1 MHSILIIGKVWPEE
15 NTTGAG
21 VRMMQILTSLA
32 KSQYQITF
40 ACAAQTGEYS
50 TDLKEIGVKTEKIQ
64 LNCDSFN
71 SFIQALKPE
80 IVLFD
85 RFSTEEQF
93 GWRVQEELPFVLRI
107 LDTEDLHFLRAAREK
122 TFEQVGYPYTLEETI
137 ETALELD
144 ITYREIAAMLRCDVN
159 LIISQFEIEFL
170 NTYFPI
176 PETQL
181 FYLPLLPSGDKVTLS
196 FSERKDFIF
205 VGNFLH
211 QPNKD
216 AFHYLHLLWPKIK
229 QQLPDV
235 NICIYG
241 AYADNSI
248 LHLNNVKSG
257 FIVQGWVED
266 LTTEIAKS
274 RMLIAPLRFGA
285 GLKSK
290 ILEALNV
297 GTPVATTS
305 IGAEGIEQKSNFS
318 GVIGDCDDEWMSAIV
333 NIYKNESAWKPE
345 NAKALKTIY
354 TKFQGKELENFPVM
368 IQAKLEQLTSNR
380 KNQFLQ
386 KLVLHETLKS
396 SKYLSKW
403 IIEKNKA

>member
-32 KSQYQITF
+32 KSEYQITF
-40 ACAAQTGEYS
+40 ACAAQTNEHS
-50 TDLKEIGVKTEKIQ
+50 TDLKNLGVKTERIQ
-64 LNCDSFN
+64 LNSNSFN
-71 SFIQALKPE
+71 SFVKALRPE

-93 GWRVQEELPFVLRI
+93 GWRIQEELPNSLRI

-122 TFEQVGYPYTLEETI
+122 TFEHAGYPYTLEETI

-159 LIISQFEIEFL
+159 LIISKFEVQIL
-170 NTYFPI
+170 KMHFPI

-181 FYLPLLPSGDKVTLS
+181 FYLPLLPSGGKVNLS

-205 VGNFLH
+205 AGNFIH

-216 AFHYLHLLWPKIK
+216 TVHFLDSLWPKIK
-229 QQLPDV
+229 QQLPEA
-235 NICIYG
+235 NLNIYG
-241 AYADNSI
+241 AYADKSI
-248 LHLNNVKSG
+248 VQLNNVKSG
-257 FIVQGWVED
+257 FLIHGWVKD
-266 LTTEIAKS
+266 LSTEIAKS

-318 GVIGDCDDEWMSAIV
+318 GVIGDCDDEWISAIV
-333 NIYKNESAWKPE
+333 DIYKNESAWKIE
-345 NAKALKTIY
+345 NARAIKTIS

-368 IQAKLEQLTSNR
+368 IQAKLEHLASNR

-386 KLVLHETLKS
+386 KLLLHETLKS

-403 IIEKNKA
+403 IIEKNKT

>member
-32 KSQYQITF
+32 KSEYQITF
-40 ACAAQTGEYS
+40 ACAAQTNEHS
-50 TDLKEIGVKTEKIQ
+50 TDLKKLGVKTERIQ

-93 GWRVQEELPFVLRI
+93 GWRVQEELPFALRI
-107 LDTEDLHFLRAAREK
+107 LDTEDLHFLRAARER
-122 TFEQVGYPYTLEETI
+122 TFKQVGFHYSLEQTI

-144 ITYREIAAMLRCDVN
+144 ITYREIAAILRCDMN
-159 LIISQFEIEFL
+159 LIISLFEMELL
-170 NTYFPI
+170 NIHFPI

-181 FYLPLLPSGDKVTLS
+181 SYLPLLPSGGEVNLF

-205 VGNFLH
+205 AGNFLH

-216 AFHYLHLLWPKIK
+216 AVHYLHSLWPKIK
-229 QQLPDV
+229 KEIPEATLT
-235 NICIYG
+235 IFG
-241 AYADNSI
+241 AYTDDSI
-248 LHLNNVKSG
+248 LQLNNVKNG
-257 FIVQGWVED
+257 FVVRGWVGD

-274 RMLIAPLRFGA
+274 RMLLAPLRFGA

-290 ILEALNV
+290 ILEAFNV
-297 GTPVATTS
+297 GTPVATTE
-305 IGAEGIEQKSNFS
+305 IGAEGIEQSHEFG
-318 GVIGDCDDEWMSAIV
+318 GVIGNCNEEWIASIV
-333 NIYKNESAWKPE
+333 TLYTNESAWKIE
-345 NAKALKTIY
+345 STKALKTIS
-354 TKFQGKELENFPVM
+354 TKFQGQELENFPVM
-368 IQAKLEQLTSNR
+368 IQTKIEQLTSNR
-380 KNQFLQ
+380 KKQFLQ
-386 KLVLHETLKS
+386 KLLLHETLKS

>member
-21 VRMMQILTSLA
+21 VRMMQILTSLS
-32 KSQYQITF
+32 KSEYQITF
-40 ACAAQTGEYS
+40 ACAAQTNEHS
-50 TDLKEIGVKTEKIQ
+50 TDLKNLGVKTERIQ
-64 LNCDSFN
+64 LNCNSFN
-71 SFIQALKPE
+71 SFVKALNPE

-93 GWRVQEELPFVLRI
+93 GWRIQEELPNSLRI

-122 TFEQVGYPYTLEETI
+122 TFKQVGFPYSHEQTI
-137 ETALELD
+137 ESALELD

-159 LIISQFEIEFL
+159 LIISKFEVQIL
-170 NTYFPI
+170 KRHFPI
-176 PETQL
+176 PETQF
-181 FYLPLLPSGDKVTLS
+181 FYLPLLPFGDKVNLS

-205 VGNFLH
+205 AGNFLH

-229 QQLPDV
+229 QQLPEA
-235 NICIYG
+235 NLNIYG
-241 AYADNSI
+241 AYADKSI
-248 LHLNNVKSG
+248 VQLNNVESG
-257 FIVQGWVED
+257 FLVHGWVKD
-266 LTTEIAKS
+266 LSIEIAKS

>member
-40 ACAAQTGEYS
+40 ACAAQTNEHS
-50 TDLKEIGVKTEKIQ
+50 TDLKNLGVKTERIQ
-64 LNCDSFN
+64 LNCNSFN
-71 SFIQALKPE
+71 SFVKALNPE

-93 GWRVQEELPFVLRI
+93 GWRIQEELPNSLRI

-122 TFEQVGYPYTLEETI
+122 TFKQVGFPYSHEQTI
-137 ETALELD
+137 ESALELD

-159 LIISQFEIEFL
+159 LIISKFEVQIL
-170 NTYFPI
+170 KRHFPI
-176 PETQL
+176 PETQF
-181 FYLPLLPSGDKVTLS
+181 FYLPLLPFGDKVNLS

-205 VGNFLH
+205 AGNFLH

-229 QQLPDV
+229 QQLPEA
-235 NICIYG
+235 NLNIYG
-241 AYADNSI
+241 AYADKSI
-248 LHLNNVKSG
+248 VQLNNVESG
-257 FIVQGWVED
+257 FLVHGWVKD
-266 LTTEIAKS
+266 LSIEIAKS

-333 NIYKNESAWKPE
+333 NIYKNESAWKIE
-345 NAKALKTIY
+345 NAKALKTIS

-368 IQAKLEQLTSNR
+368 IQAKLEQLASNR

-386 KLVLHETLKS
+386 KLLLHETLKS